1 MTAVDQDGAA
11 ANALP
16 QRLHVCGFSL
26 DATTKT
32 CIVQMQFVHALRA
45 AGLSGIRT
53 SRRRFA
59 ALMPGFSDG
68 SGDPHH
74 LINAGAVA

>member
-1 MTAVDQDGAA
+1 LRLLFGCNNKNVYCS
-11 ANALP
+11 NAIYA
-16 QRLHVCGFSL
+16 R
-26 DATTKT
+26 
-32 CIVQMQFVHALRA
+32 I
-45 AGLSGIRT
+45 AGRMGDLETGPIAW
-53 SRRRFA
+53 RFA